1 MARRESKLAIA
12 DRREAKCRK
21 WAKEQN
27 IVECLTEIMKWAKS
41 DEDQDTEIALLDWV
55 NNIIWYSKMDGINTV
70 DWRVI
75 SGKNKNG

>member
-1 MARRESKLAIA
+1 MARRESKSAIA

-27 IVECLTEIMKWAKS
+27 IVECLTEIMKWAES

-55 NNIIWYSKMDGINTV
+55 NDIIWYSKMDGINPA

-75 SGKNKNG
+75 SGKYKNG

>member
-12 DRREAKCRK
+12 DRREAKCR
-21 WAKEQN
+21 
-27 IVECLTEIMKWAKS
+27 KWAKS

-55 NNIIWYSKMDGINTV
+55 NNIIWYSKMDGINPV
-70 DWRVI
+70 DGRVI

>member
-21 WAKEQN
+21 WANEQN

-41 DEDQDTEIALLDWV
+41 EEGQYTETALFDWV
-55 NNIIWYSKMDGINTV
+55 NNIIWYSKMDGINPV
-70 DWRVI
+70 DGRVI
-75 SGKNKNG
+75 NGKNKNG